1 MQTPV
6 TVFLVLVL
14 VVALIFAAAWFARRF
29 TGGRLGT
36 NANRGRM
43 PRLAVIDAAAVDG
56 RRRLVLVR
64 RDNVEHLLMIGG
76 PSDIVVEPNIVRAQL
91 ARDQVAT
98 RAAVPAPEPA
108 WQDQE
113 PVRSEPLDLGEPVGL
128 PEPPPRVPRTAFPDE
143 PRRQPPPAPRLPE
156 QRIAEQRLPEQR
168 PAEPRSRPSD
178 PFAGLTADLTA
189 RSEPPP
195 PPPVREPAPV
205 RPAQRSEPLMPRP
218 ARPAE
223 PPPLKAAPPVRTPA
237 PERAT
242 ERTPAPA
249 SADQNLAE
257 MAQRLEA
264 ALRRPGGDAKPDSID
279 RAPPVAPEVPPSR
292 PVRTPAVEPAA
303 VANSSPADAP
313 RAPFKNLE
321 EEMASLLGRPKNST

>member
-6 TVFLVLVL
+6 TFFVAFLVVL
-14 VVALIFAAAWFARRF
+14 ALIGAAAWLARRF
-29 TGGRLGT
+29 AGSRLGT

-64 RDNVEHLLMIGG
+64 RDNIEHLLMIGG
-76 PSDIVVEPNIVRAQL
+76 PTDIVVEPNIVRAQP
-91 ARDQVAT
+91 ARDQVTT
-98 RAAVPAPEPA
+98 RAAVPAPEPS
-108 WQDQE
+108 WQE
-113 PVRSEPLDLGEPVGL
+113 PELVRSEPFDLGEPL
-128 PEPPPRVPRTAFPDE
+128 PEPPRAPRTAFPDE
-143 PRRQPPPAPRLPE
+143 PRRQPPLPPRP
-156 QRIAEQRLPEQR
+156 P
-168 PAEPRSRPSD
+168 EPRNRPSD

-189 RSEPPP
+189 RSEPPLAP
-195 PPPVREPAPV
+195 RELAPV
-205 RPAQRSEPLMPRP
+205 RPAQRSEPLTPRP

-223 PPPLKAAPPVRTPA
+223 PPPLKTPPPVRAPA
-237 PERAT
+237 SERP
-242 ERTPAPA
+242 PAPA

-264 ALRRPGGDAKPDSID
+264 ALRRPGGEAKPESAD
-279 RAPPVAPEVPPSR
+279 RAPPVAPDAAPAR
-292 PVRTPAVEPAA
+292 PARPQAPEPAPA
-303 VANSSPADAP
+303 ADNASADAP